1 MSTLKTLVQE
11 KQQKI
16 EEHPFYKLLLS
27 GNISPE
33 LYALYLWEQRGRYEA
48 IEDWLE
54 GSTAFEGME
63 ALKRYEKVRDDFEE
77 IWKGQL
83 GKKFMPQ
90 PSRSTTDMHKRLK
103 ELVEDDINDTMQGL
117 AHVYVMHGDLLR
129 ISKQMQDKVPGTG
142 RMFDFEMPVADLQT
156 LLENKLTDEMAE
168 EASYSMDLKLCMFDM
183 LWEIA
188 NPETHYCVDDCLH
201 KNPPDPDYLNTADH

>member
-1 MSTLKTLVQE
+1 MPNLKTLVQE

-16 EEHPFYKLLLS
+16 EEHPFYQLLLS
-27 GNISPE
+27 GNIAPE

-54 GSTAFEGME
+54 GSTAFDGIES
-63 ALKRYEKVRDDFEE
+63 LKRYEQVRDDFEE

-90 PSRSTTDMHKRLK
+90 PSRSTTDMAKRLK

-129 ISKQMQDKVPGTG
+129 ISKHMQDKVPGTG
-142 RMFDFEMPVADLQT
+142 RIFDFDEPIADLQNK
-156 LLENKLTDEMAE
+156 LENKLMDEMAE
-168 EASYSMDLKLCMFDM
+168 EAGYSIDLKLYMFDM

-188 NPETHYCVDDCLH
+188 NPDTQSCVDDCLH
-201 KNPPDPDYLNTADH
+201 KNPPDPDYLDSADH